1 MGEGVAERELGA
13 AGLEMARVAEILVT
27 CPPGAAQ
34 GSGQRGRRG
43 SGYRVGDRYVLTA
56 AHVVAPPVASIRV
69 RFDADR
75 PTERTSGARVVLG
88 SSGPEDLAIL
98 ELDAP
103 HGAAG
108 AVPRY
113 ADVPDEDVILPF
125 TAVGFPR
132 FKLRA
137 DTDPARRLD
146 DGSPTQY
153 RDSCHVTGT
162 VAALSNRREGTLEL
176 VVTPPA
182 DTVEPDRSPWEGMS
196 GALVWSGGAV
206 IGLITAHHRTDGPNR
221 LAAVRVGR
229 WYETLPEADL
239 AVLRAR
245 AGLPGRGELLPADGN
260 GSTDGGADGGADDP
274 AKPSLASL
282 PYNLTF
288 GQLQKLIDALADLRT
303 LRRADGL
310 ESVLKDVDRRVDA
323 NRDRVTALR
332 PALYSV
338 LSTCLRYPGTL
349 DQFLDALR
357 VWEEGSV
364 EMERV
369 DQEAAR
375 LARDHG

>member
-1 MGEGVAERELGA
+1 MGEAVGEGVAERELGA

-27 CPPGAAQ
+27 CPPGTAQ

-43 SGYRVGDRYVLTA
+43 SGYRVGDCFVLTA

-75 PTERTSGARVVLG
+75 PTEWTSGARVVLG
-88 SSGPEDLAIL
+88 SSGPEDVAVL

-137 DTDPARRLD
+137 DTDPAHRPD
-146 DGSPTQY
+146 DGSPTRY
-153 RDSCHVTGT
+153 RDTCHVTGT

-176 VVTPPA
+176 VVPPPA
-182 DTVEPDRSPWEGMS
+182 GTVEPDRSPWEGMS

-206 IGLITAHHRTDGPNR
+206 IGLITAHHGTDGSNR

-239 AVLRAR
+239 AVLRAC
-245 AGLPGRGELLPADGN
+245 AGLPRRNELLPAGT
-260 GSTDGGADGGADDP
+260 GTGPDGGADDP
-274 AKPSLASL
+274 AKPPLASL

-288 GQLQKLIDALADLRT
+288 GQLRELIDALADLRT

-310 ESVLKDVDRRVDA
+310 ESALRDVDRRVDA

-349 DQFLDALR
+349 DQFLDVLR